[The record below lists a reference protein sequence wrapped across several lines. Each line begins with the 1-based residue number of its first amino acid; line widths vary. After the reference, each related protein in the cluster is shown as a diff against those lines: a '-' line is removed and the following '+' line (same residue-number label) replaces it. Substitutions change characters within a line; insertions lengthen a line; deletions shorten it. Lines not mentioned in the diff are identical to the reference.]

1 MRELKISD
9 PRKNHYMLSLCVST
23 SFTLWHN
30 IVDKNDTID
39 KLDEA
44 ISLVKP
50 ATDLTNETLIGLLDA
65 TMPSYRLAY
74 TY

>member
-1 MRELKISD
+1 
-9 PRKNHYMLSLCVST
+9 MLCLCVST

>member
-1 MRELKISD
+1 
-9 PRKNHYMLSLCVST
+9 MLSLCVST

-50 ATDLTNETLIGLLDA
+50 ATDLTNDAGRHHAELSISIHLLA
-65 TMPSYRLAY
+65 
-74 TY
+74 

>member
-1 MRELKISD
+1 
-9 PRKNHYMLSLCVST
+9 MLSLCVST

-30 IVDKNDTID
+30 IVDENDTID

>member
-1 MRELKISD
+1 
-9 PRKNHYMLSLCVST
+9 MLSLCVST

-74 TY
+74 TYYLSLSLEW